1 MHLRCNSYIYDAL
14 GRVFI
19 QRSVWEWLQ
28 IHRQRER
35 FRVWARFYFGARH
48 HASALARFM
57 QPDRILIEKGRVRD
71 PQQLNLYSYVRNNPL
86 KFRDPTGMV
95 EALPTLSKLQQE
107 AGRRSEGRQDKKA
120 RLEVNRK

>member
-1 MHLRCNSYIYDAL
+1 
-14 GRVFI
+14 
-19 QRSVWEWLQ
+19 
-28 IHRQRER
+28 
-35 FRVWARFYFGARH
+35 
-48 HASALARFM
+48 M